1 MAKAAGMKSGRRSD
15 RGFRLLVAGLI
26 LLAAIGVTLLYMR
39 SEAWTRGTP
48 VAYEDEVDHFKYG
61 SIGSEGSSGIP
72 YWAWQALPRMFP
84 EEFNGRNDYSAFG
97 FLYETDSNG
106 RRDLPIGVSRRAY
119 RGIDMVWLNCA
130 VCHVGTWRS
139 DANAEPQ
146 IVPGMPSNGLDFGG
160 FIRFMLGKAATDPR
174 LTPEALT
181 AAANQAGA
189 DLGPAERLVWRKF
202 VGPLIRQGL
211 TERSGRMM
219 PLMNYQPHWGPG
231 RVDTF
236 NPYKMLELKETLGSL
251 DEAERVG
258 TSDFPSIFEQRP
270 REGMQLHWDGN
281 NTSLMERNLSAAIG
295 AGVTPKTADIPA
307 VKRVA
312 AWLLDLKPP
321 PSPHRPDPGAA
332 LRGAQI
338 YRQGCAACH
347 GYQDGGRYV
356 FQGQYLG
363 KVTPVG
369 LLGTDP
375 NRLNSYTIAFR
386 NRQIGEIFKGTP
398 YAFSHFKK
406 TDGYANAPLDGLWL
420 RAPYLHNGSV
430 PTLADLLEPPER
442 RPVAFLRGLDVIDR
456 ARGGF
461 VAPACTPGGA
471 NPSGGGIARL
481 RTCFDTRARGNGNGG
496 HLYGTDLPAA
506 AKSDLLAYLLTF

>member
-1 MAKAAGMKSGRRSD
+1 MKTAAKSGRRSD
-15 RGFRLLVAGLI
+15 WGFRLLVAGLI
-26 LLAAIGVTLLYMR
+26 LLAAIVVTILYMR
-39 SEAWTRGTP
+39 TAAWTHGTP

-61 SIGSEGSSGIP
+61 SIGSEGSSGLP
-72 YWAWQALPRMFP
+72 YSAWQAMPRLFP
-84 EEFNGRNDYSAFG
+84 EEFKGRNDYTAFG
-97 FLYETDSNG
+97 FIYEKDANG
-106 RRDLPIGVSRRAY
+106 RQRDLPIGVSRRAFQGVD
-119 RGIDMVWLNCA
+119 RVWLNCA
-130 VCHVGTWRS
+130 VCHVGTWR
-139 DANAEPQ
+139 ANASDKPH

-174 LTPEALT
+174 LTPETLT
-181 AAANQAGA
+181 AAANQSGSG
-189 DLGPAERLVWRKF
+189 LGPAERLVWRRF
-202 VGPLIRQGL
+202 VGPLIQKVL

-295 AGVTPKTADIPA
+295 AGVTPQTADIPA

-312 AWLLDLKPP
+312 AWLMDLKPP
-321 PSPHRPDPGAA
+321 PSPYRPDAA
-332 LRGAQI
+332 AAQRGSQI

-363 KVTPVG
+363 KVTPVAQV
-369 LLGTDP
+369 GTDP
-375 NRLNSYTIAFR
+375 NRLNSYTVAFQK
-386 NRQIGEIFKGTP
+386 RQIGEIFKGTP

-406 TDGYANAPLDGLWL
+406 TDGYANGPLDGLWL

-442 RPVAFLRGLDVIDR
+442 RPVAFLRGLDVIDP

-471 NPSGGGIARL
+471 TPPGGGIAQL
-481 RTCFDTRARGNGNGG
+481 RFCFDTKVRGNANGG

-506 AKSDLLAYLLTF
+506 AKNDLLAYLLTF